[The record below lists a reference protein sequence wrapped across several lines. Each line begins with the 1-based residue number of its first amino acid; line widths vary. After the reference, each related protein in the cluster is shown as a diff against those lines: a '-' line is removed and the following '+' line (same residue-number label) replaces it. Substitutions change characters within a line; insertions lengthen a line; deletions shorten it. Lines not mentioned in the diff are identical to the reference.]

1 MKTSRE
7 ILFDLYRRLYENRAV
22 IPNAPAMTIVPTT
35 VEDFDMT
42 RGRQEVKKLI
52 SYLLGI
58 DDIESLSFDD
68 GIQLVDSYQEQ
79 PFWRELVV
87 AWFDFVVT
95 EESEAIEIER
105 HQLKS
110 EMSDWI
116 DFLDARDELKKAYI
130 RGIANAVRSGG
141 FHVNGEMLAKNYVK
155 MFLTDEDKAL
165 QTLENNPAFFA
176 PIQTHDASGKQI
188 LTQKEAMKEN
198 KKLGKFLISL
208 KIDLKAHFN

>member
-7 ILFDLYRRLYENRAV
+7 ILFDLYCRLYENRAV
-22 IPNAPAMTIVPTT
+22 IPNAPTMTVVPTT
-35 VEDFDMT
+35 IEDFDMV
-42 RGRQEVKKLI
+42 RGRQEAKKLV
-52 SYLLGI
+52 SYLLGVE
-58 DDIESLSFDD
+58 DIEALSFDD

-87 AWFDFVVT
+87 AWFDFVVI
-95 EESEAIEIER
+95 EESEVIEVDR
-105 HQLKS
+105 RQLKS
-110 EMSDWI
+110 EMSDWV

-130 RGIANAVRSGG
+130 RGIASAVRSEG
-141 FHVNGEMLAKNYVK
+141 FHVDGEMLARNYVK
-155 MFLTDEDKAL
+155 MFLTDEEGAL
-165 QTLENNPAFFA
+165 QTLETNPAFFA